1 MWRSSFLLIVALV
14 LATNALSKLQQDI
27 KMTNFHYIECFFSV
41 HSPPRIIKQ
50 PIAEEMLFQV
60 ASYGDTEKPFIIE
73 CEAEGEPAPK

>member
-1 MWRSSFLLIVALV
+1 M
-14 LATNALSKLQQDI
+14 
-27 KMTNFHYIECFFSV
+27 FFIV

-60 ASYGDTEKPFIIE
+60 SAGGETEKPFIIE

>member
-1 MWRSSFLLIVALV
+1 MRRFQLDINLYTLKCAKAIKILIKHHFSF
-14 LATNALSKLQQDI
+14 T
-27 KMTNFHYIECFFSV
+27 V